1 MGNSKI
7 GYKGQQLLA
16 VLWVETIVACAIISL
31 RWYTRTFVG
40 GRVGPDD
47 FILMAAWV
55 LMCAFACLI
64 SASVHYGMGTHVD
77 QLDIEQITHGILML
91 LIGQSCIALAMG
103 LSKCAVAIFLMRIVN
118 KTWHKAVLWFWIVSI
133 MFLSIFLAIAVFAQ
147 CTPTESIWDPRVK
160 AAEGQVCHMNLA
172 LVAEIMC
179 SWSAAMDFF
188 LAFYPWYVLW
198 KVNIKKKERITICV
212 SLSLGIFAGICG
224 VVRTTGL
231 DALNKTSDYLF
242 AVSDSVMWTMS
253 ELTLTIICVSIPA
266 LRPLYNRVTGGSS
279 SGGGGAGPYYQQSD
293 AKGTGTGTGTY
304 KMNTIRQDL
313 PKQYDIEIGTGHNK
327 NVDNNSDD
335 FILHSSDKAEGVI
348 QRHTEITTTYD
359 DALSAVSTKQHV

>member
-1 MGNSKI
+1 MGHNQI

-16 VLWVETIVACAIISL
+16 VLWVETSIAGGIIGL

-47 FILMAAWV
+47 FILITTWV

-77 QLDIEQITHGILML
+77 KLDIDQITHGVLML
-91 LIGQSCIALAMG
+91 LIGQTCIALAMG
-103 LSKCAVAIFLMRIVN
+103 LSKCAVAIFLMRIVT
-118 KTWHKAVLWFWIVSI
+118 KTC
-133 MFLSIFLAIAVFAQ
+133 IFLAIAVFAQ
-147 CTPTESIWDPRVK
+147 CTPTATIWDPRVT
-160 AAEGQVCHMNLA
+160 AAKGQVCHMNLA
-172 LVAEIMC
+172 IVAEIMC

-188 LAFYPWYVLW
+188 LAIYPWFVLW
-198 KVNIKKKERITICV
+198 KVNIKRKERITICV
-212 SLSLGIFAGICG
+212 SLSL
-224 VVRTTGL
+224 V
-231 DALNKTSDYLF
+231 

-293 AKGTGTGTGTY
+293 TTKLGTGTGTGTGNF
-304 KMNTIRQDL
+304 KMSSIGKDDT
-313 PKQYDIEIGTGHNK
+313 KQYDIEIGTGHNK
-327 NVDNNSDD
+327 DVDNSSDD
-335 FILHSSDKAEGVI
+335 FILHDTNKLEGI

-359 DALSAVSTKQHV
+359 DGLSVNGREI